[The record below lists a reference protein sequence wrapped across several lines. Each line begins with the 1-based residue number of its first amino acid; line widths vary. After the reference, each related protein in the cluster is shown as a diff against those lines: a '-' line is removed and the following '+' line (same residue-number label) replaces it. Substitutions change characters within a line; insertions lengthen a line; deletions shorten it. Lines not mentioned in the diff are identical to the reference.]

1 MYDAKSSVNF
11 FPTFDN
17 RLRSLSS
24 QMAKDRCEMTSIP
37 QVRDYMSM
45 RVVSVD
51 DSDSVYNAADIIIK
65 NNIGCVVVTRYGD
78 VVGIVT
84 KGDILKNS
92 LLKSR
97 NPIDTKVKEVMTRTP
112 IVVEA
117 SASLERAVKL
127 MTEKNV
133 TKLPVL
139 DGGILVG
146 VISASDIIRAEP
158 TYASYLR
165 SLIERKSSRAY

>member
-1 MYDAKSSVNF
+1 MVA
-11 FPTFDN
+11 
-17 RLRSLSS
+17 
-24 QMAKDRCEMTSIP
+24 IP

-51 DSDSVYNAADIIIK
+51 DSDSVYNAADIIVK

-84 KGDILKNS
+84 KGDILRNA

-97 NPIDTKVKEVMTRTP
+97 DPVETKIRDVMTKSP
-112 IVVEA
+112 ILVEA
-117 SASLERAVKL
+117 SSSLEQAAKV

-139 DGGILVG
+139 DEGILVG

-165 SLIERKSSRAY
+165 SLIERKTSMAY

>member
-1 MYDAKSSVNF
+1 MVA
-11 FPTFDN
+11 
-17 RLRSLSS
+17 
-24 QMAKDRCEMTSIP
+24 IP

-45 RVVSVD
+45 RVISVD
-51 DSDSVYNAADIIIK
+51 DSDSVYNAADIIVK

-84 KGDILKNS
+84 KGDILRNA

-97 NPIDTKVKEVMTRTP
+97 DPVETKIRDVMTKSP
-112 IVVEA
+112 VLVEA
-117 SASLERAVKL
+117 SESLEQAAKI

-139 DGGILVG
+139 DEGILVG

-165 SLIERKSSRAY
+165 SLIERKTSRAY

>member
-1 MYDAKSSVNF
+1 
-11 FPTFDN
+11 
-17 RLRSLSS
+17 
-24 QMAKDRCEMTSIP
+24 MTVIP

-84 KGDILKNS
+84 KGDILKNA
-92 LLKSR
+92 LLKSKDPVETKIKEIMTKS
-97 NPIDTKVKEVMTRTP
+97 PIT
-112 IVVEA
+112 VEA
-117 SASLERAVKL
+117 SESLEQAAKL

-139 DGGILVG
+139 DEGILVG

-158 TYASYLR
+158 TYASFLR
-165 SLIERKSSRAY
+165 SLVERKTSRAY